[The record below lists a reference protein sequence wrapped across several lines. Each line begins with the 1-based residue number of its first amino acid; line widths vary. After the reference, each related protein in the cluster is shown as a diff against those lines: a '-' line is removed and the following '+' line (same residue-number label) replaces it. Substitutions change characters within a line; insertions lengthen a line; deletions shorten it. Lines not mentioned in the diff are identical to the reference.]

1 MSDIK
6 DSSIFIDFKDK
17 VNDLDSDL
25 RSLESS
31 KVGWFNKDFISD
43 ASFDEFCIN
52 CYKFSVNGS
61 TIIDMINKN
70 LVRLA
75 KEGKLPCSDDSSK
88 IRKDI
93 HDLNELINTFSS
105 NSDLVPNGLLPYL
118 NYSLLYKNLELVSN
132 RNKNK

>member
-17 VNDLDSDL
+17 VNELDNDLK
-25 RSLESS
+25 SLESS
-31 KVGWFNKDFISD
+31 TVSWFNKDFISG

-61 TIIDMINKN
+61 VMIDMINKN

-93 HDLNELINTFSS
+93 HDLNELIDTFSS
-105 NSDLVPNGLLPYL
+105 NSDLVPKDVLPYL
-118 NYSLLYKNLELVSN
+118 KYSLLYKNLELISN